1 MVSGCE
7 GDSFRRVGGTT
18 ATRGTGKVP
27 LEIEDFFTG
36 DVFRLV
42 SVAMVPFFDLYLI
55 AMGFWTEL
63 FTEKLRRIDCR
74 IGHGY

>member
-1 MVSGCE
+1 MVSGHE
-7 GDSFRRVGGTT
+7 GESFRRVGGTT

-36 DVFRLV
+36 DVLRLV
-42 SVAMVPFFDLYLI
+42 SVATVAFFDLYLI

-63 FTEKLRRIDCR
+63 FTEI
-74 IGHGY
+74 